1 MPEGSPDPSR
11 ESTAMSEPAFEGD
24 APVRGDWSQVFT
36 GLDWVARWMAER
48 GYSDAEISYV
58 VERPTTPLRAVE
70 VTDVVPVTEVI
81 AVTEVAE
88 VTEAAEEDEA
98 DDPGEMT
105 VLGAVGAGQATWT
118 VSLGTDEIFPSQGV
132 EAG

>member
-1 MPEGSPDPSR
+1 
-11 ESTAMSEPAFEGD
+11 MSEPAFEGD

-70 VTDVVPVTEVI
+70 VAEAIEVPGVSET
-81 AVTEVAE
+81 AA
-88 VTEAAEEDEA
+88 AAEGDVADEA
-98 DDPGEMT
+98 GEVP

-118 VSLGTDEIFPSQGV
+118 VSLGTAGVFPAQGA
-132 EAG
+132 ETG